1 MEKETIE
8 QIIEEAKQIKFAN
21 PINKKDWKTSIAKF
35 VVDDDY
41 NVNWFIKYTTWANL
55 SMNLK
60 KSYLQNMF
68 VISSWSSSSDEIFKK
83 KYFR

>member
-8 QIIEEAKQIKFAN
+8 QVIEEAKQIKFAN
-21 PINKKDWKTSIAKF
+21 PITKKSWKTSIAKF
-35 VVDDDY
+35 VVDDNY

-55 SMNLK
+55 SVNLK
-60 KSYLQNMF
+60 NPYLQNMF
-68 VISSWSSSSDEIFKK
+68 VVSSWSSTWDEIFKK